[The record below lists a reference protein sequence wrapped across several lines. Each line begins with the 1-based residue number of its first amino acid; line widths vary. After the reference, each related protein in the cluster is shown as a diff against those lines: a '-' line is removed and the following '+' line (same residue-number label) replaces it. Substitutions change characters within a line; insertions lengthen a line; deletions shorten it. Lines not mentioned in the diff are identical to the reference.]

1 MFLKRFPLMEEAGD
15 GAAGGGA
22 TGAPAPAPAAA
33 APAPAPAA
41 AAPAAAPAP
50 APASALAAGATE
62 PEVQGDFIPEKYRVA
77 KEDGTLDIDASAR
90 KLAEAYS
97 NAEKRIGT
105 GDLPPKTADEY
116 TVKVP
121 DAFKESFDPKAD
133 AGFKDFATKMHGLGL
148 TQAQLDG
155 VMESYF
161 AMAPQLVAGAAQ
173 LDGAASTAELKKT
186 WATDADFNR
195 NVRNAYVGA
204 EAIARKA
211 GMNMDAIMGGPLGND
226 PTFIKLM
233 AAIGPEFAE
242 DVPPGGDTVRTSAQ
256 DIQTLMQSEAYTN
269 PKHADHARVSAQI
282 ADFYKRKFG
291 TEAAA

>member
-1 MFLKRFPLMEEAGD
+1 MFFKRFPLMEEAGG

-33 APAPAPAA
+33 APAPAPAGAPA
-41 AAPAAAPAP
+41 AAAAPAP
-50 APASALAAGATE
+50 APALAAGATE
-62 PEVQGDFIPEKYRVA
+62 PEIQGDFIPEKYRVS
-77 KEDGTLDIDASAR
+77 KEDGTFDIDASAR
-90 KLAEAYS
+90 KLAEAYT

-105 GDLPPKTADEY
+105 GDLPPKSADEY
-116 TVKVP
+116 TVTVP
-121 DAFKESFDPKAD
+121 DAMKEAFDPATD

-148 TQAQLDG
+148 TQKQLDG

-173 LDGAASTAELKKT
+173 LDGAASTAELKKA

-242 DVPPGGDTVRTSAQ
+242 DIPPGGDVLRTSDQ
-256 DIQTLMQSEAYTN
+256 DIKSLMQSEAYTN
-269 PKHADHARVSAQI
+269 PKHPDNARVSAQI
-282 ADFYKRKFG
+282 ADYYKRKFG